1 MVERSFMH
9 PRFLYLT
16 LGSLALSGC
25 GADPIS
31 YSAPVGINLKA
42 KSADS
47 VNGVVT
53 DEKGINTESGNPFG
67 AFVTDARRELGRD
80 PGYIDVDEVTVLLGA
95 GSTGVTR
102 LGEVF
107 TGNVE
112 VLFQMNDTNNT
123 YPVASGTIDAA
134 ASGGPIDLAT
144 AFDEGLPDADYT
156 KLLSGSF
163 KVIARGPAATGFT
176 TKGADADIQITLRFA
191 AFE

>member
-1 MVERSFMH
+1 MTR
-9 PRFLYLT
+9 LIYLT
-16 LGSLALSGC
+16 LGSLALAGC
-25 GADPIS
+25 GDDPVS

-42 KSADS
+42 KSSDT
-47 VNGVVT
+47 VNNVVT
-53 DEKGINTESGNPFG
+53 DEKGINTESGNPYG
-67 AFVTDARRELGRD
+67 AFVSDARRELGRD
-80 PGYIDVDEVTVLLGA
+80 PGAIDVEEVTVLLGA

-123 YPVASGTIDAA
+123 YAVAAGGIDAA
-134 ASGGPIDLAT
+134 ASGGPLEIGTSFDSDGVPDL
-144 AFDEGLPDADYT
+144 DYA

-163 KVIARGPAATGFT
+163 KVIMRGPSATGFS
-176 TKGADADIQITLRFA
+176 TKGADADIQVTLTFA

>member
-1 MVERSFMH
+1 MH
-9 PRFLYLT
+9 ARLTYIT
-16 LGSLALSGC
+16 LGSLALVGC
-25 GADPIS
+25 GDDPVS

-42 KSADS
+42 KSADT
-47 VNGVVT
+47 VNNVVT

-67 AFVTDARRELGRD
+67 AFVTDANRELGRD
-80 PGYIDVDEVTVLLGA
+80 PGSIDVEEVTVLLGA

-123 YPVASGTIDAA
+123 YPVAAGTIEATAA
-134 ASGGPIDLAT
+134 GGPIELGAS
-144 AFDEGLPDADYT
+144 FDAGAVVGVDYD
-156 KLLSGSF
+156 KLLGGGF
-163 KVIARGPAATGFT
+163 KVIARGPAATGFQ
-176 TKGADADIQITLRFA
+176 TKGADADIQVTLTFA

>member
-1 MVERSFMH
+1 MH
-9 PRFLYLT
+9 PRLTYIT
-16 LGSLALSGC
+16 LGSLALVGC
-25 GADPIS
+25 GDDPVS

-42 KSADS
+42 KSSDTI
-47 VNGVVT
+47 NNVVT

-67 AFVTDARRELGRD
+67 AFISDAKRELGRD
-80 PGYIDVDEVTVLLGA
+80 PGSVDAEKVTVLLGA

-123 YPVASGTIDAA
+123 FPVAAGTIDAA
-134 ASGGPIDLAT
+134 ATGGPIELSPSFT
-144 AFDEGLPDADYT
+144 ADPTAGVDWNKF
-156 KLLSGSF
+156 LSGSF
-163 KVIARGPAATGFT
+163 KVIMRGPAATGFT
-176 TKGADADIQITLRFA
+176 TKGADADVQVTLTFS